1 MKGDMM
7 MLSISS
13 FVAGIVGL
21 ITIVGSL
28 ISAFA
33 EEDNNQPRYMIA
45 HEGPV
50 CTHYTPQAPP
60 TYNFNQQQQ
69 MPIPAPIQ
77 QAPVQQMIPQYQQPY
92 VWGQTAYINAIAN
105 MPTVQNPIY
114 APYYQY
120 GNPQPNMPY
129 VSAPKTI
136 EYNVDYSGGG
146 TQMNQSTQTRAA
158 PPGMTYACTCSN
170 YTGPQYSYNINDGY
184 ARTYENGSTSFC
196 KIPSCYYSNGTWRG

>member
-1 MKGDMM
+1 

-13 FVAGIVGL
+13 FVAGVVGL

-33 EEDNNQPRYMIA
+33 EEDNNQPKYMIA
-45 HEGPV
+45 NEGYIG
-50 CTHYTPQAPP
+50 THYTPQAPP
-60 TYNFNQQQQ
+60 TYNFNQQPQP
-69 MPIPAPIQ
+69 MPMPAPIQ
-77 QAPVQQMIPQYQQPY
+77 QAPVQQMVPQYQQPY

-114 APYYQY
+114 TPYYQY
-120 GNPQPNMPY
+120 RNPQPNMPY

-136 EYNVDYSGGG
+136 EYNVDYSGTGG
-146 TQMNQSTQTRAA
+146 TQLNQCTQTRAA
-158 PPGMTYACTCSN
+158 PPGMTYASTCSN
-170 YTGPQYSYNINDGY
+170 YTGPQYAYNINDGY
-184 ARTYENGSTSFC
+184 ARTYANGSTSFC